1 MPAPILGSGY
11 MEVSPPGAPNPSN
24 LVETISKLDPAF
36 VTAYNSAKYL
46 IPGGPEGDNAFIE
59 AIALIATRYKTGT
72 GTYNPTLSS
81 ISPTTGT
88 HAVAITPMTATGT
101 NFDSAAT
108 VTFNGIPMTILSV
121 TATTITFNVAA
132 GLTPIAGTY
141 PVIVRNVAGTTPSAS
156 VNFTAT

>member
-1 MPAPILGSGY
+1 MAAPVFGSGY
-11 MEVSPPGAPNPSN
+11 MEVSPPGAPNPAN
-24 LVETISKLDPAF
+24 VVETISKLDPAF

-59 AIALIATRYKTGT
+59 AIALIATRYKTGS
-72 GTYNPTLSS
+72 GVYNPTLSS
-81 ISPTTGT
+81 ILPTTGVHGT
-88 HAVAITPMTATGT
+88 AVTPMTATGT
-101 NFDSAAT
+101 NFDSSAS
-108 VTFNGIPMTILSV
+108 VTFNGVPVTVLSV

-141 PVIVRNVAGTTPSAS
+141 PVVVKNAAGTTPSAA